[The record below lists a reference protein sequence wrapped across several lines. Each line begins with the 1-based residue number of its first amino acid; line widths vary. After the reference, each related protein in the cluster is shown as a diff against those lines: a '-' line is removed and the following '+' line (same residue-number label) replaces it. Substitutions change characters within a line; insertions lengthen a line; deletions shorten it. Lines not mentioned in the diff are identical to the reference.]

1 MCSAGPSLKVFGG
14 LSFLC
19 FLLQELDKT
28 WKMVYAANDKE
39 KRDKDTI
46 RNLKD
51 EIAKLMKQAEQ
62 NVPSA
67 EQERM

>member
-1 MCSAGPSLKVFGG
+1 
-14 LSFLC
+14 
-19 FLLQELDKT
+19 
-28 WKMVYAANDKE
+28 MVDAANDKE
-39 KRDKDTI
+39 KRDKDAI

-62 NVPSA
+62 SVPSA

>member
-1 MCSAGPSLKVFGG
+1 
-14 LSFLC
+14 
-19 FLLQELDKT
+19 
-28 WKMVYAANDKE
+28 MVDAANDKE

-62 NVPSA
+62 SVPSA